1 MVYRQA
7 ISVVSHKHRAAGERT
22 CRIARMLAALALSCA
37 SAAIAQPAAS
47 ACGSLANAFGPYDY
61 RVERGQQLH
70 LVESAH
76 FTPPV
81 EALIGGNSGY
91 LGGDLDYTLRAFPNH
106 HRALVSMMRY
116 GERTKSPQPPN
127 VRYPIEC
134 YFVRA
139 IRFQPDDSIVRMLYA
154 TFLQKQGREKE
165 ANAQL
170 QQASVDAKDDAFTHY
185 NIGLVYLDGKNYDEA
200 LRQAH
205 RAYALGFPRME
216 LKTRLQQ
223 AGHWREPPAS
233 PAAPAASVAPAAAA
247 SGALR

>member
-1 MVYRQA
+1 
-7 ISVVSHKHRAAGERT
+7 
-22 CRIARMLAALALSCA
+22 
-37 SAAIAQPAAS
+37 
-47 ACGSLANAFGPYDY
+47 
-61 RVERGQQLH
+61 
-70 LVESAH
+70 
-76 FTPPV
+76 
-81 EALIGGNSGY
+81 
-91 LGGDLDYTLRAFPNH
+91 
-106 HRALVSMMRY
+106 MMRY

-127 VRYPIEC
+127 VRYPVEC
-134 YFVRA
+134 YFLRA
-139 IRFQPDDSIVRMLYA
+139 IRFQPDDTTVRMLYA

-216 LKTRLQQ
+216 LKTRLQA
-223 AGHWREPPAS
+223 AGHWREPQAS
-233 PAAPAASVAPAAAA
+233 PAAPASSVAPAAAA